1 MRKKNIFIIAFLL
14 LSIGCKRE
22 YEYSMACIQETKFV
36 HWGRGYYKLRI
47 FYEFEYSDSTCKGD
61 DFTPGL
67 YKIYGRKHYNEGDS
81 VLVKFPKGKPNESER
96 ANNIIKT
103 KKRKL

>member
-22 YEYSMACIQETKFV
+22 YEYRMACIQRTAFV
-36 HWGRGYYKLRI
+36 HWGCGNFKLRI
-47 FYEFEYSDSTCKGD
+47 FYEFEYNDSTCKGD
-61 DFTPGL
+61 DFTNGL
-67 YKIYGRKHYNEGDS
+67 YRIYARKHYKEGDS
-81 VLVKFPKGKPNESER
+81 LLVKFPKGKSNESER
-96 ANNIIKT
+96 ANNIVKT